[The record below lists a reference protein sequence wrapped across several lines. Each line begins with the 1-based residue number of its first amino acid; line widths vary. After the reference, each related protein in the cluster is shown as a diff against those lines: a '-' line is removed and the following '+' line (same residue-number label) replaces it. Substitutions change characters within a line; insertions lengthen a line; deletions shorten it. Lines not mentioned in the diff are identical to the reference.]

1 MNYLSNFGKKGRNV
15 NSFLAF
21 LLFVCLSVMPA
32 MAQQDKDVTLDVKNE
47 SVDNV

>member
-32 MAQQDKDVTLDVKNE
+32 IGAIKTLLSKSNIVIIFQR
-47 SVDNV
+47 